1 MVLRGA
7 LNNEQYENDPQVAK
21 CKKSILTAVIGPRE
35 NKMIRIKLQSETY
48 LRSCHSVLAFKMI
61 IPIAMVPVRFKF
73 VFEIRLNAEKRGAA
87 NGVI

>member
-7 LNNEQYENDPQVAK
+7 LNNEQYENDPQVAR
-21 CKKSILTAVIGPRE
+21 CKTSILTAARTKRE
-35 NKMIRIKLQSETY
+35 YKMIRKMQLETY
-48 LRSCHSVLAFKMI
+48 LRSCHSMLAFEMI
-61 IPIAMVPVRFKF
+61 IPIATVPVRFKF

>member
-1 MVLRGA
+1 
-7 LNNEQYENDPQVAK
+7 
-21 CKKSILTAVIGPRE
+21 
-35 NKMIRIKLQSETY
+35 MIRKLKLETY

>member
-1 MVLRGA
+1 
-7 LNNEQYENDPQVAK
+7 
-21 CKKSILTAVIGPRE
+21 
-35 NKMIRIKLQSETY
+35 MIRRLKSETY